1 MCSGFDFVVM
11 WSIWFSWSNCVILVY
26 LVSECIKW
34 NKLNLNMS
42 SGTSNIYTKLWTCYV
57 LLKVR
62 SNVELNIFVVSK
74 MKIILEI
81 FFFDNFIKEPGLWQ
95 NYFTLV
101 LKVPKNENLIGNV
114 FRTYVRLVWVDILAF
129 GLVDIFAFGLNSNEK
144 WDFNKKEIILLIKV

>member
-1 MCSGFDFVVM
+1 MDLLRITKSK
-11 WSIWFSWSNCVILVY
+11 I
-26 LVSECIKW
+26 ECRTQHFCCFE
-34 NKLNLNMS
+34 NENNF
-42 SGTSNIYTKLWTCYV
+42 GD
-57 LLKVR
+57 
-62 SNVELNIFVVSK
+62 
-74 MKIILEI
+74 